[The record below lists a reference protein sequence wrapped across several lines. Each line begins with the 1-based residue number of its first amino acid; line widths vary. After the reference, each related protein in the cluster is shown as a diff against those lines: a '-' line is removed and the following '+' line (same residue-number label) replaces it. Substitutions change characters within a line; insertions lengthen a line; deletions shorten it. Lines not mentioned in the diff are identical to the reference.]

1 MLSFQLLFEW
11 LLKYSNMLN
20 QFFQPKNLEDKARFF
35 AALGD
40 PTTLK
45 IIKTLFKNNMIC
57 VSDIS
62 KKTGNSVSAVS
73 HQLAKLRSLGFVESK
88 RDGKLICYSLKN
100 NDKLKLLKQV
110 L

>member
-1 MLSFQLLFEW
+1 MLTQIFQAR
-11 LLKYSNMLN
+11 
-20 QFFQPKNLEDKARFF
+20 NLEDRARFF

-45 IIKTLFKNNMIC
+45 IIKTLFANNMIC

-73 HQLAKLRSLGFVESK
+73 HQLRKLRDLGLVASK
-88 RDGKLICYSLKN
+88 RDGKMICYFLAEGN
-100 NDKLKLLKQV
+100 KLKLLKQII
-110 L
+110 